1 MLQFILRRLGLVIPT
16 FIGITLLTFAF
27 VHMIPGDPVM
37 IMAGERG
44 ISPERHAQLLA
55 EMGLDKPLW
64 QQYAHYIWGVLHGDL
79 GISLKSRIPVWQEF
93 VPRFKA
99 TLELGVC
106 AMIFAVAVGIP
117 VGVLAAVK
125 RGSIFDHTAVGLAL
139 TGYSMPIFWWGM
151 MLIMLVSVQLNLT
164 PVSGRISDTV
174 FLDDTLPLTGFML
187 IDTAIWGEQG
197 DFIDALMHMILP
209 AIVLGTIPLAVIVRM
224 TRSSMLEVLGE
235 DYIRTARA
243 KGLTRMRVIVVHA
256 LRNAMLPVVTV
267 IGLQVGTLL
276 AGAILTETIFSWPG
290 LGRWL
295 IDALQRR
302 DYPVVQGGVL
312 LAPPFWQDGGSLAH
326 LLGTD
331 DVGRDILSRLMYG
344 ARLSLLVGCL
354 VVVLSLILG
363 VVLGLVAGYFGGV
376 VDSIIMRVVDIML
389 ALPSL
394 LLALVLVAI
403 FGPSIVNASL
413 ALTFVALPHYVRLT
427 RAAVLVEVNRD
438 YVTASRVAGAGAM
451 RQMFVNILPNCLAPL
466 IVQASLGF
474 SNAIL
479 DMAALGFLGMGAQP
493 PTPEW
498 GTMLSDVLQFAQ
510 SAWWVVTFPGVAILL
525 TVLAFNLMGDG
536 LRDALDPK
544 LKQ

>member
-27 VHMIPGDPVM
+27 VHMIPGDPVL

-44 ISPERHAQLLA
+44 MSAERHAQLLA
-55 EMGLDKPLW
+55 QIGLDKPLW
-64 QQYAHYIWGVLHGDL
+64 QQYASYVWGVLHGDL

-99 TLELGVC
+99 TLELGIC

-125 RGSIFDHTAVGLAL
+125 RGSIFDHTAVGISL

-164 PVSGRISDTV
+164 PVAGRIGDTV
-174 FLDDTLPLTGFML
+174 FLDDSQPLTGFML
-187 IDTAIWGEQG
+187 IDTLFWGEEG
-197 DFIDALMHMILP
+197 DFKDAVMHMILP

-224 TRSSMLEVLGE
+224 TRSAMLEVLGE

-267 IGLQVGTLL
+267 IGLQVGTML

-312 LAPPFWQDGGSLAH
+312 
-326 LLGTD
+326 
-331 DVGRDILSRLMYG
+331 M
-344 ARLSLLVGCL
+344 
-354 VVVLSLILG
+354 
-363 VVLGLVAGYFGGV
+363 
-376 VDSIIMRVVDIML
+376 
-389 ALPSL
+389 
-394 LLALVLVAI
+394 
-403 FGPSIVNASL
+403 
-413 ALTFVALPHYVRLT
+413 
-427 RAAVLVEVNRD
+427 
-438 YVTASRVAGAGAM
+438 
-451 RQMFVNILPNCLAPL
+451 
-466 IVQASLGF
+466 
-474 SNAIL
+474 
-479 DMAALGFLGMGAQP
+479 
-493 PTPEW
+493 
-498 GTMLSDVLQFAQ
+498 
-510 SAWWVVTFPGVAILL
+510 VAILIIL
-525 TVLAFNLMGDG
+525 VNLLVDVLYGVVNP
-536 LRDALDPK
+536 RIRHK
-544 LKQ
+544 K